1 MQVFKLLV
9 GIVLVFFIVMFMRCE
24 KVTEISELIKN
35 TQKIQVVFY
44 NDTLP
49 DTFVDITDKKDIKK
63 FNNYITNNDTPVY
76 KCGYDGQLVFFID
89 DEEGAQPKNS
99 VAMEF
104 NLNPDCIHIAY
115 QYAGALQT
123 KQLSDD
129 GIQFLI
135 SLQNK

>member
-9 GIVLVFFIVMFMRCE
+9 GIVLVFFTVMFMRCE

-63 FNNYITNNDTPVY
+63 FSNYISKDDTPVY
-76 KCGYDGQLVFFID
+76 KCGYDGQLIFF
-89 DEEGAQPKNS
+89 
-99 VAMEF
+99 
-104 NLNPDCIHIAY
+104 AY

-123 KQLSDD
+123 KKLSDVGVD
-129 GIQFLI
+129 FLL

>member
-1 MQVFKLLV
+1 M
-9 GIVLVFFIVMFMRCE
+9 
-24 KVTEISELIKN
+24 
-35 TQKIQVVFY
+35 
-44 NDTLP
+44 
-49 DTFVDITDKKDIKK
+49 
-63 FNNYITNNDTPVY
+63 
-76 KCGYDGQLVFFID
+76 D

-123 KQLSDD
+123 KKLSDVGVD
-129 GIQFLI
+129 FLL